1 MVAGS
6 FGSKAMPPTNRPGR
20 LRVMSVR
27 VKPPGTSASVET
39 RTRPPTVATT
49 LLLLVGATS
58 TSLAIPGSGALLG
71 HVDPPSVLCQ
81 RFWLLLAY
89 TQPLVFGSVAT
100 AARYTPTSAAD
111 HGG

>member
-1 MVAGS
+1 
-6 FGSKAMPPTNRPGR
+6 
-20 LRVMSVR
+20 MSLR

-39 RTRPPTVATT
+39 RTRPPTATTT

-58 TSLAIPGSGALLG
+58 TSLAVPGIATLFG

-89 TQPLVFGSVAT
+89 TPPFVLGSVAT
-100 AARYTPTSAAD
+100 AAR
-111 HGG
+111 